1 MDGSACTA
9 NKEDLT
15 SLGDFS
21 DNSIREEM
29 RSESS
34 DEKTGGILSEGV
46 SDAATVDI
54 DAVSHLRFLSASV
67 LWESNNLEDG
77 KASLRE
83 PRNKAMLGGIR
94 TDVIIGVCDSEL
106 MAINCEMT
114 PSRYR
119 YVKYEKLK
127 TK

>member
-34 DEKTGGILSEGV
+34 DEKTGGILAV
-46 SDAATVDI
+46 PDTATVDI
-54 DAVSHLRFLSASV
+54 DAVSRLRFLSASV
-67 LWESNNLEDG
+67 L
-77 KASLRE
+77 
-83 PRNKAMLGGIR
+83 
-94 TDVIIGVCDSEL
+94 
-106 MAINCEMT
+106 
-114 PSRYR
+114 
-119 YVKYEKLK
+119 
-127 TK
+127 